1 MSTLNKGKAI
11 SISLGLIRLTSLWLP
26 PLLWDSFSPGSG
38 TGVSGAPCLPAFG
51 VWCPRVLAVLSWT
64 GVHGGGGLAEF
75 LSLPAFL
82 PAVMAT
88 MAVLFPSWERSFK
101 HGFGDVSVA
110 FLCMEWLVGL
120 PRGAVVPSPGE
131 DSQDFTTPGTSSSLP
146 WPVLHVI
153 WTLVSWRVAFPGGTT
168 GKEPPCQCKRRR
180 RHRFD
185 PWVGKNPWR
194 RKWQATP
201 VFLPGESHGRRSLVG
216 YSSKGHKELDMTE
229 SDLACMQACTHALL
243 ERAVKENAF
252 FSLKLWA
259 YLKLGFGTQPS
270 ASRCVCVCVCF

>member
-1 MSTLNKGKAI
+1 MFHLTSTLNKGKAI
-11 SISLGLIRLTSLWLP
+11 SISLGLIHTDRPSAST
-26 PLLWDSFSPGSG
+26 PLVGFFLSGSG
-38 TGVSGAPCLPAFG
+38 TGVSGAPRLPAFG

-64 GVHGGGGLAEF
+64 AVRGGGGLAEF

-88 MAVLFPSWERSFK
+88 VAVLFPSWERSLK

-131 DSQDFTTPGTSSSLP
+131 DSQDFTTPGTSSSFP
-146 WPVLHVI
+146 WSVLHVI
-153 WTLVSWRVAFPGGTT
+153 WTLVSWRVAFPGGAT
-168 GKEPPCQCKRRR
+168 GKEPPCQCKRCR

-216 YSSKGHKELDMTE
+216 CSPWGHRELDMTE
-229 SDLACMQACTHALL
+229 T
-243 ERAVKENAF
+243 
-252 FSLKLWA
+252 
-259 YLKLGFGTQPS
+259 T
-270 ASRCVCVCVCF
+270 